1 MLFYP
6 SFKDNT
12 FKLVEKKII
21 FLLLF
26 SIKIVNNYYY
36 PKLYK
41 PLFSSGRLG
50 LGRQV
55 VLDTWLSASRL
66 QLASFLEMSNIWS
79 TLHTPHCLSERGRPR
94 ISKQWE
100 ICRICSMFLTKTQ
113 SKCSRQLGRLVRREG
128 RKGRKLRSN

>member
-50 LGRQV
+50 RQV

-79 TLHTPHCLSERGRPR
+79 TLHTAS
-94 ISKQWE
+94 
-100 ICRICSMFLTKTQ
+100 Q
-113 SKCSRQLGRLVRREG
+113 SKAGHGFPNNGKFVEFVVCF
-128 RKGRKLRSN
+128 